1 MKQLELALTGI
12 PSREKQL
19 ERHMLMFRA
28 NFTYDEL
35 QEWHKRYTLLKYR
48 IKGDFIER
56 DV

>member
-1 MKQLELALTGI
+1 MKQLELALTGL

-19 ERHMLMFRA
+19 AIHMKLFRA

-35 QEWHKRYTLLKYR
+35 QEWHRIYTFLKYGR
-48 IKGDFIER
+48 EGAFLER